1 MTPPVTDIVWARTC
15 RLVPSRYPTVGV
27 FDRVASPEDLPELF
41 ELEGWTN
48 DRLSNELGLL
58 NIVPPDEWVAGPM
71 ASVVMA
77 AFCHPRAD
85 GARFTDS
92 TRGAWYA
99 ARDLD
104 TALAESI
111 HRRTQELLEI
121 GVLDTRVQMRL
132 YHADFDASFHD
143 VRQDAGAEARDA
155 GAEAPAYRA
164 IYDPD
169 NHTASQEFGMAL
181 FRAGANGIVY
191 RSVRREGG
199 ECLVSF
205 RPKLV
210 TNVRPAGHFEY
221 RWTGGPVP
229 AVRQIDSARGL

>member
-1 MTPPVTDIVWARTC
+1 MRPDPPVTDIAWTRTC

-27 FDRVASPEDLPELF
+27 FDRVATPEDLPELF

-58 NIVPPDEWVAGPM
+58 NLVPPAEWVVGPM

-77 AFCHPRAD
+77 AYCHPRAE
-85 GARFTDS
+85 GARFTDN

-104 TALAESI
+104 TALAEST
-111 HRRTQELLEI
+111 HRRTRELQEI

-132 YHADFDASFHD
+132 YHADFEAPFHD
-143 VRQDAGAEARDA
+143 VRAGDPGWDAVH
-155 GAEAPAYRA
+155 
-164 IYDPD
+164 DPD
-169 NHTASQEFGMAL
+169 DHTASQELGMAL
-181 FRAGANGIVY
+181 FRGGANGIVY
-191 RSVRREGG
+191 RSVRRDGG

-210 TNVRPAGHFEY
+210 TNVRAAGHFEY
-221 RWTGGPVP
+221 RW
-229 AVRQIDSARGL
+229 RGSSKPDVTRLA

>member
-1 MTPPVTDIVWARTC
+1 MSADPPVSTITWPRTC

-27 FDRVASPEDLPELF
+27 FDRVAAPEDLPELF

-58 NIVPPDEWVAGPM
+58 HIVPRGEWVAGPM

-77 AFCHPRAD
+77 AFCHPHAG

-99 ARDLD
+99 SRDLD
-104 TALAESI
+104 TALAEST
-111 HRRTQELLEI
+111 HRRTKELQEI
-121 GVLDTRVQMRL
+121 GVLETRVQMRL
-132 YHADFDASFHD
+132 YHADFDAPFHD
-143 VRQDAGAEARDA
+143 LRQDAGAEAHEA

-164 IYDPD
+164 VYDPD
-169 NHTASQEFGMAL
+169 GYTASQELGMTL
-181 FRAGANGIVY
+181 CRAGANGLVY
-191 RSVRREGG
+191 RSVRRDGG
-199 ECLVSF
+199 ECVVSF
-205 RPKLV
+205 RPTLV

-221 RWTGGPVP
+221 RW
-229 AVRQIDSARGL
+229 RGTAEPDVIALEQ